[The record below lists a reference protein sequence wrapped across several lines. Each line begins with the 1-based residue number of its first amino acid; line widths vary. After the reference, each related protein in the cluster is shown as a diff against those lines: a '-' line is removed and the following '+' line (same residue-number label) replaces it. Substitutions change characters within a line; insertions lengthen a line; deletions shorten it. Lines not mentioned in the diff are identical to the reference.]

1 MRSLEEYL
9 REHQSASR
17 TLPHDVL
24 EELMRSLMGIVER
37 RCELLRT
44 YEGPPG
50 REVWRALGV
59 MSIADAQEWTELLR
73 VSNGEAVASI
83 LAYGAREYARIE
95 YGLQSELVK
104 VEVYASYAGRRELRE
119 LSAEMREWYEWLS
132 ELKEAMQRYGPAG
145 SIARASKA
153 PGGLGVPITTILL
166 GSKASGEEWRGQG
179 TLTAWTLSELWLF
192 RVIPS
197 PDTAYLEQRTEEHPQ
212 GRTVEKKIWRIDL
225 NALREKPSTT

>member
-73 VSNGEAVASI
+73 VSNGEAVVSI

-104 VEVYASYAGRRELRE
+104 VGVYASYAGRKELRE
-119 LSAEMREWYEWLS
+119 LSVEMREWYSWLS
-132 ELKEAMQRYGPAG
+132 EFRDAMQRAPAG
-145 SIARASKA
+145 AFARASRA
-153 PGGLGVPITTILL
+153 PGGLGVLITTILL
-166 GSKASGEEWRGQG
+166 GSKASGEVWRGVE
-179 TLTAWTLSELWLF
+179 TLTSWTLSELWLF
-192 RVIPS
+192 RTLAD

-212 GRTVEKKIWRIDL
+212 GRTVEKKIWRVDL
-225 NALREKPSTT
+225 RALREEPSTT